1 MLQSRTTLAA
11 RVGTLALLV
20 LSAVGCSADRPALLG
35 PVVTETQA
43 QDGASPVEATESAT
57 LCERLTPLAQT
68 ISASATIGAGGGSL
82 ELKEAGVRLI
92 VPAGAVQG
100 PTTFAVTALAGGAV
114 AYEFE
119 PHGSRFPV
127 PLTIEQTTKGLD
139 WRKVTDYRQLE
150 AAYFADASQIDE
162 ASGQAAVNEFLPLS
176 WDYIKGK
183 LQFKVTHFSGYMV
196 STGRTKGTR

>member
-1 MLQSRTTLAA
+1 MRQDRTTLARA
-11 RVGTLALLV
+11 GTLALLV
-20 LSAVGCSADRPALLG
+20 LSAIACSADRPTLLAPG
-35 PVVTETQA
+35 VVEA
-43 QDGASPVEATESAT
+43 KSQDGLSAAAPESAT